1 MQLHFVQKAMLP
13 MSEKLKENPN
23 VYLWML
29 ISIILKWTEVIF
41 HTTVD
46 PKARFYYVSPQ
57 KWGTA
62 GSVSKLC
69 LYEGVDLFYRLT

>member
-13 MSEKLKENPN
+13 MRKTLKEDPN

-46 PKARFYYVSPQ
+46 PKAIFYDVSPQ
-57 KWGTA
+57 KWETA
-62 GSVSKLC
+62 DSISKLC